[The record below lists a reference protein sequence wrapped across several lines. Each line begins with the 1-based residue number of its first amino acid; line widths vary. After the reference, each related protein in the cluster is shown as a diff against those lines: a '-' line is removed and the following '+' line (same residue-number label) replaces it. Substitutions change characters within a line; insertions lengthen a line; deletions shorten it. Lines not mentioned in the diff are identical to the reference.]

1 MSDFNKPY
9 FVVDF
14 NKSICN
20 FEILI
25 NDMPAFKSMDGGS
38 LASHYPINHFIL
50 KSGSQNISIRVLPL
64 IGEMALRKD
73 SFLKIKIH
81 AIDSETQDYEDLD
94 EVFSYETPSYE
105 KKEYPAILV
114 TDIFKVKVPYNLEG
128 WSNSFVIKK
137 ISEFEKQAVSFYKKI
152 YQFAQNDTDSLFKLF
167 SEKFIEVDTA
177 LYIKAD
183 NKKEWQGLLN
193 QLKKEDFILQ
203 PFPEIIKTHLYG
215 KDRILEIV
223 RTDGNSI
230 LYYKNKEGNEFNLP
244 VLIHKKSKDFDFEI
258 IR

>member
-1 MSDFNKPY
+1 MPNFNKPY
-9 FVVDF
+9 YVVDF

-50 KSGSQNISIRVLPL
+50 ESGTQTISIRILPL
-64 IGEMALRKD
+64 IGETALRKD

-81 AIDSETQDYEDLD
+81 AIDSETQNYENLD
-94 EVFSYETPSYE
+94 EVYRYETPSYE

-114 TDIFKVKVPYNLEG
+114 TDNFAVKVPYNLKG

-152 YQFAQNDTDSLFKLF
+152 YQFAQNDTDSLFNLF

-177 LYIKAD
+177 LYIKTD
-183 NKKEWQGLLN
+183 NKEEWQSLLN
-193 QLKKEDFILQ
+193 QLKKEDLILQ
-203 PFPEIIKTHLYG
+203 PFPENIKTNLYG
-215 KDRILEIV
+215 NGKVVEVLSLKED
-223 RTDGNSI
+223 SI
-230 LYYKNKEGNEFNLP
+230 LYYKNKEGDEFSLT
-244 VLIHKKSKDFDFEI
+244 VLIHKKSKDSDFEI